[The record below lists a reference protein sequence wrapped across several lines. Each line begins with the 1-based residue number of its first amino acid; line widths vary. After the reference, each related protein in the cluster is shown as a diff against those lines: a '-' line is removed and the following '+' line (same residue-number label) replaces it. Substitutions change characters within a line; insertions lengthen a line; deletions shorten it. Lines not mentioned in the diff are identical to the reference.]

1 MPGGRKKNATVT
13 SISENIIQEK
23 NEINPLNSDVMPM
36 VELKPKRERKKT
48 KHAVV
53 AIVTESGIQGNF
65 TQELSRPMIAHLP
78 IHSSEISFQ
87 DPLVTYDPN
96 PPLNPEGFDVG
107 ETDPFS
113 MEASYENQGVMHEN
127 VVADTKEEVAVSKKD
142 VAVVE
147 KEEKVVEKPA
157 VRKSYGPSQLLVCY
171 QSTKTTQILPSSV
184 DVACFWCCEQFTNQ
198 PCIIP
203 KEKCGDVWSVYGNF
217 CTPQCA
223 MAYLLSELLDNHV
236 RWERISYINHIYGNN
251 YNGRI
256 YPAPSR
262 ETLQRFGGPIRAED
276 FHDMCDKQNVRVDI
290 HMPPMVSILSSMD
303 TKPIDFYET
312 NIHNSFANPVVYPSY
327 KTEPGDFKLKRSK
340 PLKEHANT
348 LDSVLNIQ
356 TKPRTNV

>member
-1 MPGGRKKNATVT
+1 MPGRKSKATIT

-53 AIVTESGIQGNF
+53 AIVTENGIQGNF
-65 TQELSRPMIAHLP
+65 SQELSRPMIAHLP

-96 PPLNPEGFDVG
+96 PPMNPEGFDVG

-113 MEASYENQGVMHEN
+113 MEASYENQGPVNISIVPETN
-127 VVADTKEEVAVSKKD
+127 EEVVLKKE
-142 VAVVE
+142 VVVE
-147 KEEKVVEKPA
+147 KEEKVVEKSVA
-157 VRKSYGPSQLLVCY
+157 RKNYGPSQLLVCY
-171 QSTKTTQILPSSV
+171 QSTKTTQVLPSSV
-184 DVACFWCCEQFTNQ
+184 DVACFWCCEQFSNQ

-203 KEKCGDVWSVYGNF
+203 KEKSGNVWSVYGNF

-312 NIHNSFANPVVYPSY
+312 NIHNSFANPVSYPSY
-327 KTEPGDFKLKRSK
+327 KAESGELKLKRSK

-356 TKPRTNV
+356 TKPRSTNV